1 MSTAR
6 LEDRPTPGRVGDVRK
21 QNLAL
26 VLRNVHAGTQTTRAQ
41 LAAETG
47 LTKASV
53 SSLVADLLGVGL
65 LTEVGI
71 TRDGERGRPGVGLAL
86 NPLRGALGAEVN
98 VDYLGVGVVD
108 LNGNLHF
115 QETVERHNSGSS
127 PEEVLGALRLL
138 TKRAADAALDAGI
151 ILLGGGLAVPGLVDP
166 DRNYVATAPNLGWAG
181 VGLSDELGS
190 LLPRSPFGITLS
202 NEANS
207 AALAELW
214 YGQGSSFRAY
224 LYISGEVGVG
234 GGLIIDSQ
242 LFTGPAGQ
250 AGEIGHTV
258 VQPKG
263 PKCTCGGHGCLET
276 FAGQEAIFS
285 ASGIG
290 DGPTGQRM
298 ALLLAALA
306 AGDPR
311 ALAAVDEAGYYLGVA
326 TASTARLM
334 NVDAVVLG
342 GHFSLLEEWIRP
354 ALQRSVD
361 EFAPGVVALDAVAFS
376 ALRQTAALMGAAG
389 SCLRRA
395 LASPQEL
402 VP

>member
-1 MSTAR
+1 
-6 LEDRPTPGRVGDVRK
+6 VGDVRK

-26 VLRNVHAGTQTTRAQ
+26 VLGRVLPGVPTTRAQ

-53 SSLVADLLGVGL
+53 SSLVADLLESGL

-98 VDYLGVGVVD
+98 VDYLAVGVVD
-108 LNGNLHF
+108 LNGQLHF
-115 QETVERHNSGSS
+115 QETVERHSSGSE
-127 PEEVLGALRLL
+127 PREVLVALGLL
-138 TKRAADAALDAGI
+138 AGRTAAAAARNGI
-151 ILLGGGLAVPGLVDP
+151 VLLGGGLAVPGLVDP
-166 DRNYVATAPNLGWAG
+166 DRNFVAAAPNLGWSG
-181 VGLSDELGS
+181 VELSEEMEA
-190 LLPRSPFGITLS
+190 LLPNRPFRVTLS

-242 LFTGPAGQ
+242 LFAGPTGY

-258 VQPKG
+258 VDPKG
-263 PKCTCGGHGCLET
+263 PSCSCGGHGCLET
-276 FAGQEAIFS
+276 FAGQEAVFS
-285 ASGIG
+285 AAGIDG
-290 DGPTGQRM
+290 GPTGERM

-306 AGDPR
+306 DGDAR
-311 ALAAVDEAGYYLGVA
+311 ALAAVEQAGHYLGLA
-326 TASTARLM
+326 TASTARLI
-334 NVDAVVLG
+334 NVSAVVLG
-342 GHFSLLEEWIRP
+342 GHFAVLEDWIRP
-354 ALQRSVD
+354 ALRRSLD
-361 EFAPGVVALDAVAFS
+361 EFAPGLVPEDGVAFS
-376 ALRQTAALMGAAG
+376 QLRQTAALMGAAG
-389 SCLRRA
+389 SCLRRI
-395 LASPQEL
+395 LASPQAL

>member
-1 MSTAR
+1 MSAAR
-6 LEDRPTPGRVGDVRK
+6 PEERPTPGRVGDVRK

-26 VLRNVHAGTQTTRAQ
+26 VLRNVHSGVPTTRAQ

-53 SSLVADLLGVGL
+53 SSLVADLLDAGL

-127 PEEVLGALRLL
+127 PEEVLGALRMM
-138 TKRAADAALDAGI
+138 TKRAAAAASDAGI
-151 ILLGGGLAVPGLVDP
+151 LLLGGGLAVPGLVDP
-166 DRNYVATAPNLGWAG
+166 DRDLVATAPNLGWSG
-181 VGLSDELGS
+181 VELSRELEA
-190 LLPRSPFGITLS
+190 LLPHGPFGVTLS

-214 YGQGSSFRAY
+214 YGQGGSFRAY

-242 LFTGPAGQ
+242 LFTGPAGH

-258 VQPKG
+258 VHPQG

-290 DGPTGQRM
+290 DGSTGQRM
-298 ALLLAALA
+298 ALLLAALES
-306 AGDPR
+306 GDAR

-326 TASTARLM
+326 AATSARIM
-334 NVDAVVLG
+334 NVAAVVLG
-342 GHFSLLEEWIRP
+342 GHFAVLENWIRP
-354 ALQRSVD
+354 ALRRSLD
-361 EFAPGVVALDAVAFS
+361 EFAPGVVPANAVAFS
-376 ALRQTAALMGAAG
+376 SLRQTAALMGAAG
-389 SCLRRA
+389 SCLRRV
-395 LASPQEL
+395 LANPQEL